1 MYLYIYIVYI
11 NMEGVVGFCLNPLP
25 PHGHIHAVAPV
36 SFRAQLVKN
45 PGVTSVSMTCKRKG
59 HLMSPD
65 ISCYQVISEFFDID
79 LLDLLGVKSG
89 TIEKPIVKDKP
100 TSSWSPS
107 LKKYFAWLRVSNGR
121 TLHYILL
128 LKGNP
133 PVFDVFLKLIDP
145 ILVSPFVND
154 KALDLHSIAFKWCCR
169 RASNCKNDQTC
180 PRNNWWRL
188 ALCEQIEAGNKEMP
202 WDNTRT
208 SDYCIIAPLAGRHS
222 WAVP

>member
-1 MYLYIYIVYI
+1 MYLYIYIVCI

-45 PGVTSVSMTCKRKG
+45 PGVTSVWMTCKRKG
-59 HLMSPD
+59 HSMSPD
-65 ISCYQVISEFFDID
+65 TSCYQVISEFFDID

-100 TSSWSPS
+100 I
-107 LKKYFAWLRVSNGR
+107 ACLRVSNGR
-121 TLHYILL
+121 AFHCFRLL
-128 LKGNP
+128 EGNP
-133 PVFDVFLKLIDP
+133 PVVDVFLKLIDP

-188 ALCEQIEAGNKEMP
+188 ALREQIEAGNKEMP

-208 SDYCIIAPLAGRHS
+208 SDYCIIAPLAGGHS